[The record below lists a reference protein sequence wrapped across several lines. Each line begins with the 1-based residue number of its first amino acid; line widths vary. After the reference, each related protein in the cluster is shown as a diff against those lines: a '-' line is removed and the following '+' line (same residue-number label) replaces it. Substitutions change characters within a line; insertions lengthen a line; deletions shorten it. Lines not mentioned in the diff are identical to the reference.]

1 MSSRSRCP
9 SRTILLAFVC
19 AVLAG
24 CVRQETAARFTQVD
38 YWKQSDAAI
47 AVSAQTQWSRQDL
60 PQIIRKAPAFIPSGV
75 AVWET
80 HWYRVRLSDIEQR
93 NFAIYIPR
101 VRWPRHQGGLNVVVN
116 GVSLDSAGIV
126 WNSPVLLNIP
136 RGALAGAKELE
147 VLIGL
152 SLERGQSGGI
162 SNIWVGPAEEL
173 SVRKAWREFFQQR
186 IPQVSGI
193 SFGIVGVF
201 ALIFWLVRRNESAY
215 LLFAIAAA
223 LNLLR
228 NAHYYFVNPES
239 FGDAFWWLTINSLAW
254 TMLAAH
260 LFAVRLHGQ
269 HFPRTERG
277 LMAGTA
283 LVCIGSLFAVLSGV
297 TIERWGP
304 LAYLAQI
311 VIGILV
317 PTLST
322 IGAWR
327 ARSKMALLLAAILWL
342 NVVLGVHDFLLQ
354 NWRITPESV
363 ILLPYGALAILG
375 IFLASIGTRYFQ
387 AISGAEQ
394 LALSLESRLAERSRE
409 LEDSHRKLRI
419 IEQEQAIV
427 GERQRLMREMHD
439 GLGSSLM
446 SSLVMVERG
455 QLDNAQVAS
464 VLRESI
470 DDLKLTIDSLE
481 PMENDLLTL
490 LGTLRY
496 RLGRRL
502 ETAGIRL
509 EWNVDETP
517 PITWLN
523 PTSSLQILRILQEA
537 LTNVLKHARATVIR
551 VSTTVDADQ
560 VSIHLMDNGNGFD
573 VAAMRKQ
580 PTGRGLQNLDRRAAT
595 LSAGVDIE
603 SQQGNTVVTLRL
615 PLDRRNVPR
624 DRVP

>member
-1 MSSRSRCP
+1 M
-9 SRTILLAFVC
+9 ILWVFVC
-19 AVLAG
+19 AVLTG
-24 CVRQETAARFTQVD
+24 CVGQETTARFTQVD
-38 YWKQSDAAI
+38 YWKQPDAAI
-47 AVSAQTQWSRQDL
+47 AMGAQPQWSRLDL
-60 PQIIRKAPAFIPSGV
+60 PQIIRKAPAFIPNGA
-75 AVWET
+75 AVDWET
-80 HWYRVRLSDIEQR
+80 HWYRVQLSDVEQR
-93 NFAIYIPR
+93 NLAIYIPR
-101 VRWPRHQGGLNVVVN
+101 VRWPRNQGALEVIVN
-116 GVSLDSAGIV
+116 GASLDSSGIV

-136 RGALAGAKELE
+136 RSALAGTKALE
-147 VLIGL
+147 VRVGL

-162 SNIWVGPAEEL
+162 SNLWVGPAEEL

-201 ALIFWLVRRNESAY
+201 ALIFWFARRNESAY

-228 NAHYYFVNPES
+228 NAHYYFINPES
-239 FGDAFWWLTINSLAW
+239 FGDAFWWMTINSLAW

-269 HFPRTERG
+269 HFPRTELG

-283 LVCIGSLFAVLSGV
+283 LVSLGSLFAVLSGV

-304 LAYLAQI
+304 LTYLAQI

-327 ARSKMALLLAAILWL
+327 ARSKMALLLAGILWL

-354 NWRITPESV
+354 NWLITPQSV

-387 AISGAEQ
+387 AIRGAEQ
-394 LALSLESRLAERSRE
+394 LALSLESRLAERSGE
-409 LEDSHRKLRI
+409 LEDSHRRLRV

-439 GLGSSLM
+439 GLGSALM

-551 VSTTVDADQ
+551 VSTTVDQDQ
-560 VSIHLMDNGNGFD
+560 VSIHLTDDGNGFD

-595 LSAGVDIE
+595 FGGAIDIE
-603 SQQGNTVVTLRL
+603 SQPGNTVVTLRL
-615 PLDRRNVPR
+615 PLDRRKVPR
-624 DRVP
+624 D